1 MQPKMSKQANEN
13 QLNLNAKTFWPRRN
27 AAAIAAVKVNDQI
40 QNEYKALTIEWTLDL
55 LWK

>member
-13 QLNLNAKTFWPRRN
+13 QLNVNAKTFWPRRN

-40 QNEYKALTIEWTLDL
+40 QNENKALTIEWTLDL

>member
-1 MQPKMSKQANEN
+1 MQPQMSKQANGN
-13 QLNLNAKTFWPRRN
+13 QLNVNAKKFWPRRN
-27 AAAIAAVKVNDQI
+27 AAAIPVVKVNDQI